1 MNDLHKD
8 CEEEQEFV
16 IDTDE
21 FSNELTVYIKR
32 ESEEQK
38 EKIISQI
45 SNYLKNKEMDKDLK
59 ALLVNDS
66 FYRAG
71 SRYWFLFNDESLY
84 VYGVNHAT
92 MEEEILIFSKDIEL
106 VQEDSFLDY
115 LIFIM
120 GSLT

>member
-66 FYRAG
+66 FYRTG

>member
-21 FSNELTVYIKR
+21 FSNELTVYIQR
-32 ESEEQK
+32 ETEEQK

-66 FYRAG
+66 FYRTG

>member
-21 FSNELTVYIKR
+21 FSNELTVYIQR
-32 ESEEQK
+32 ETEEQK

-66 FYRAG
+66 FYRTG
-71 SRYWFLFNDESLY
+71 SRYWFLFNGESLY

>member
-21 FSNELTVYIKR
+21 FSNELTVYIQR
-32 ESEEQK
+32 ETEEQK

>member
-1 MNDLHKD
+1 
-8 CEEEQEFV
+8 
-16 IDTDE
+16 
-21 FSNELTVYIKR
+21 
-32 ESEEQK
+32 
-38 EKIISQI
+38 
-45 SNYLKNKEMDKDLK
+45 MDKDLK

-66 FYRAG
+66 FYRTG